1 MNSFHL
7 SGFLGLKLFIEKFGE
22 EKLLNNNN
30 NNKGFQQLP
39 VIWDKTQKPWAQWL
53 TPASPLL
60 SPSYLQSGNTRVS
73 FAFTLLPFF
82 ATRCC

>member
-1 MNSFHL
+1 MNLFHL
-7 SGFLGLKLFIEKFGE
+7 SGFLGLKIFIAKFWK
-22 EKLLNNNN
+22 EKLLNNN

-39 VIWDKTQKPWAQWL
+39 VIWDKTQKSWAQWL

-60 SPSYLQSGNTRVS
+60 SLSHLQSGNTRVP
-73 FAFTLLPFF
+73 FAFTLLPSY